1 MELSWMNPLQYL
13 IGRAVEQGMPATN
26 LVLILAFPIAATMIA
41 ASRHLIG
48 LRGFGIFIPAAL
60 AVAFVA
66 SGIGPGLMLLGVIL
80 TVTTIGRMGLRWLKL
95 QYLPKTALLLW
106 LASLGVL
113 GVMVAAAEVGVKE
126 MAAVGIFPVLILILL
141 AESFSE
147 VQATKS
153 MRTAVSLTLETIV
166 LALMAAGVLSLEA
179 VQRWVL
185 LNPELVVVIVAVAD
199 VFMGKYTGLRLKE
212 YWRFKGLM
220 EKRDE
225 S

>member
-1 MELSWMNPLQYL
+1 
-13 IGRAVEQGMPATN
+13 
-26 LVLILAFPIAATMIA
+26 
-41 ASRHLIG
+41 
-48 LRGFGIFIPAAL
+48 
-60 AVAFVA
+60 
-66 SGIGPGLMLLGVIL
+66 
-80 TVTTIGRMGLRWLKL
+80 
-95 QYLPKTALLLW
+95 
-106 LASLGVL
+106 
-113 GVMVAAAEVGVKE
+113 

-185 LNPELVVVIVAVAD
+185 LNPELAVVIVAVAD

-212 YWRFKGLM
+212 YWRFKGLT
-220 EKRDE
+220 EK
-225 S
+225 